1 VVYHTVLTG
10 ADLSTVTVT
19 TAELRGF
26 AVGFELKP
34 EAASAFS
41 EHTKNNIG
49 KYLAIV
55 LDKKVISC
63 PSINSQIPDGKGEI
77 SGSFTSETAQNLA
90 ITLRYGSLPIAL
102 DIVESRVIGP
112 SLGQDSLD
120 KSILAGIIG
129 FAIVFLFMMI
139 YYRVPGIVAV
149 IAIIFYALLTFALY
163 KLLPVTLTL
172 PSIAGF
178 LLSTGS
184 ALDAN
189 ILFFERMKEELR
201 NGRNLRQATE
211 LGWKRAWPSI
221 RDSNIAAVITSAIL
235 FWFGSAFGA
244 SVVKGFA
251 LTLAIGVVISVFTA
265 FLVSRTLLSLVSEWF
280 KPTNRER
287 WYGA

>member
-1 VVYHTVLTG
+1 
-10 ADLSTVTVT
+10 
-19 TAELRGF
+19 
-26 AVGFELKP
+26 
-34 EAASAFS
+34 
-41 EHTKNNIG
+41 
-49 KYLAIV
+49 
-55 LDKKVISC
+55 
-63 PSINSQIPDGKGEI
+63 
-77 SGSFTSETAQNLA
+77 LA

-112 SLGQDSLD
+112 TLGQDSLD
-120 KSILAGIIG
+120 KSIRAGIIG
-129 FAIVFLFMMI
+129 FAIVFLFMII
-139 YYRVPGIVAV
+139 YYRIPGFAAV
-149 IAIIFYALLTFALY
+149 LAIIFYALFTFALF

-201 NGRNLRQATE
+201 SGRNMHQALE
-211 LGWKRAWPSI
+211 LAWKRAWPSI
-221 RDSNIAAVITSAIL
+221 RDSNIAALITSAIL

-251 LTLAIGVVISVFTA
+251 LTLAIGVVVSVFTA
-265 FLVSRTLLSLVSEWF
+265 FFVTRTLLSLISEWI
-280 KPTNRER
+280 KPTDRER